1 MVFPAWWM
9 QAASAMDGQ
18 GLVQAPTTLGE
29 RLVSL
34 FGVFAFV
41 GLAWLLRERDRKVDW
56 RPVVWGTVF
65 QFAAALI
72 ILSPTVSHFF
82 YTVMDSGVNRLL
94 AFTEDGAN
102 FLFGTIE
109 PHEIVVDG
117 APHTYAGVVSPPMKS
132 FAFWILPT
140 IVFFSALMSVMYY
153 LGIMQL
159 IVRVMARVMVKTF
172 GTSGAESLSTAANI
186 FVGQTEAPL
195 LVRPFVASMTRSELM
210 CVMVGGFGTVAGG
223 VMGAYVKFLH
233 GIPGIAGH
241 LMIASII
248 AAPATIAISKVM
260 VPETEVPKT
269 RGEVSIEMPK
279 PASNVIEAA
288 ALGATDGMSLAIN
301 VGAMLIAF
309 VALVKMV
316 DFSIGAV
323 PVVFCGDTATLGYT
337 CAAGAHAAPLD
348 LAHIFGWVFFPLA
361 FLMGVPLHECAAV
374 GQLLGEKVV
383 LTEFV
388 AFFHLGQIVDGA
400 TPLVLSQR
408 TSVIAS
414 YALCGF
420 SNFASIGIQ
429 LGGIGA
435 MAPERRGELA
445 SLGLKAMV
453 AGMLVNCMTAA
464 VVGVLL

>member
-1 MVFPAWWM
+1 MMFLAVWTHV
-9 QAASAMDGQ
+9 AAAMEGK
-18 GLVQAPTTLGE
+18 GLVHVATTPGQ
-29 RLVSL
+29 RMASL
-34 FGVFAFV
+34 IGVFGFV
-41 GLAWLLRERDRKVDW
+41 GLAWLMRERDRKVDW
-56 RPVVWGTVF
+56 RPVLWGTAF

-102 FLFGTIE
+102 FLFGSIQ

-117 APHTYAGVVSPPMKS
+117 KPQVFAGVVSPPMKS

-140 IVFFSALMSVMYY
+140 IVFFSALMSVMYH
-153 LGIMQL
+153 LGIMQF
-159 IVRVMARVMVKTF
+159 IVRVMAKVMVKTF

-195 LVRPFVASMTRSELM
+195 LVRPFVSTMTRSELM
-210 CVMVGGFGTVAGG
+210 CIMVGGFGTVAGG
-223 VMGAYVKFLH
+223 VMGAYVKFLQ
-233 GIPGIAGH
+233 GVPGIAGH

-248 AAPATIAISKVM
+248 AAPATIAIAKVI
-260 VPETEVPKT
+260 VPETEVPRT
-269 RGEVSIEMPK
+269 RGDVSVEMPK
-279 PASNVIEAA
+279 AASNVIEAA
-288 ALGATDGMSLAIN
+288 ALGATDGMALAIN

-323 PVVFCGDTATLGYT
+323 PVVFCQDAATLGYT
-337 CAAGAHAAPLD
+337 CAAGVQAVPMS

-361 FLMGVPLHECAAV
+361 FLMGVPWHECATV

-388 AFFHLGQIVDGA
+388 AYFHLGQIVDGA
-400 TPLVLSQR
+400 TPVVLSER
-408 TSVIAS
+408 TAVIAS

-435 MAPERRGELA
+435 MAPERRGDLA
-445 SLGLKAMV
+445 SLGLKAMA